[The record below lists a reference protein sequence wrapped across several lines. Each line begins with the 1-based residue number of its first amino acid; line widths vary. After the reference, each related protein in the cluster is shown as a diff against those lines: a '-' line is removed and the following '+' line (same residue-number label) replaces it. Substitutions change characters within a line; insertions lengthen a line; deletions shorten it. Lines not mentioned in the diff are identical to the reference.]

1 MLLPSRNS
9 ASCSAFYFASSA
21 QRNRLLPMSDSR
33 PNPSPSN
40 RSKASDNESEPVAR
54 RGRPVGDRNAKR
66 AELLAAAISVIA
78 QEGYAGASMR
88 RVAQQAGC
96 TTGAVTYY
104 FANKEEMVT
113 AVAQNLFD
121 KIDSLLE
128 SNQERIDIKA
138 LIDQWLAWMSTEES
152 NGWLAWL
159 QLLAHARHEPAFAGV
174 IKQRYARFRHVF
186 TSVLE
191 RGQSQGMIRGDIAA
205 ELLADQLSAISDGWM
220 MMLPIEPERF
230 SADRG
235 QQLLDALITMI
246 SPPRPQAPKR
256 SSKAKAAT
264 E

>member
-1 MLLPSRNS
+1 
-9 ASCSAFYFASSA
+9 
-21 QRNRLLPMSDSR
+21 MSDSQ
-33 PNPSPSN
+33 PKPSPSN
-40 RSKASDNESEPVAR
+40 RRRASDSASEPVAR

-66 AELLAAAISVIA
+66 TELLAAAISVIA

-88 RVAQQAGC
+88 KVAQQAGC

-104 FANKEEMVT
+104 FANKEEMIT

-121 KIDSLLE
+121 EIDTLLE
-128 SNQERIDIKA
+128 TSQERIDIKA
-138 LIDQWLAWMSTEES
+138 LIEQWLAWTSSDES

-174 IKQRYARFRHVF
+174 IKQRYARFRQVF

-191 RGQSQGMIRGDIAA
+191 RGQSQGMIRSDITAD
-205 ELLADQLSAISDGWM
+205 LLADQLSAISDGWM
-220 MMLPIEPERF
+220 MLLPIEPERF
-230 SADRG
+230 SAGRG
-235 QQLLDALITMI
+235 QHLLDALITMI
-246 SPPRPQAPKR
+246 SPPQPQAPQR